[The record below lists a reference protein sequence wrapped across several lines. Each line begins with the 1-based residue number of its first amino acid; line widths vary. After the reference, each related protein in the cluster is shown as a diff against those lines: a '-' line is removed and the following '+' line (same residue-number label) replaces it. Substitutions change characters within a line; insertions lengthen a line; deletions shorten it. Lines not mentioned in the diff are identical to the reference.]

1 MRARSSNFSPFWQ
14 IAYTAFIAVSLDFN
28 PEDYGFSA
36 VYYSL
41 SVGVK
46 QTDHL
51 MILTYIYYFVGNVSD
66 CGDHSSPNSAFGDG
80 YL

>member
-1 MRARSSNFSPFWQ
+1 MRARSSKFSPFWQ
-14 IAYTAFIAVSLDFN
+14 IVYTVVTAVISTLN
-28 PEDYGFSA
+28 LESYGFGA

-46 QTDHL
+46 QADHP
-51 MILTYIYYFVGNVSD
+51 MILTYIYYFVGNVPD
-66 CGDHSSPNSAFGDG
+66 CGDHSSRNSAFGEG